1 MVSGF
6 LDRDG
11 AFAAPPAL
19 PTAATPEFAGR
30 QWAQAWLEQ
39 ARDRY
44 NPVQPVNLKG
54 TPEEAEFDLP
64 WNLGG
69 SPSHWLPARWRW
81 C

>member
-19 PTAATPEFAGR
+19 PTAATPNLPAASGSG
-30 QWAQAWLEQ
+30 LVEQ

-44 NPVQPVNLKG
+44 NPQPVNLKA
-54 TPEEAEFDLP
+54 PEEAEFDFTVEFS
-64 WNLGG
+64 G